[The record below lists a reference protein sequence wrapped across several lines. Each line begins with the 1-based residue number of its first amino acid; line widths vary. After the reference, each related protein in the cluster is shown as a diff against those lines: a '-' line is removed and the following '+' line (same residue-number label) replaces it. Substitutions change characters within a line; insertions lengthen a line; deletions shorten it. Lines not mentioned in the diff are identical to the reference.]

1 MLTLHPTSQYRKD
14 RKRMLKQGLAMELLD
29 DIIQNLIEEKPLDPR
44 HNDHALHGN
53 YFGHRECHVKP
64 DWLFIYA
71 IDKKRL
77 ILTATRTGSHSDL
90 FG

>member
-14 RKRMLKQGLAMELLD
+14 RKRLLKQGLAMELLD
-29 DIIQNLIEEKPLDPR
+29 DIIQNLIEEKPLDLKY
-44 HNDHALHGN
+44 NDHSLHGN
-53 YFGHRECHVKP
+53 YSGHRECHVKP

-71 IDKKRL
+71 IDKKKL
-77 ILTATRTGSHSDL
+77 ILTATRTGSHSEL